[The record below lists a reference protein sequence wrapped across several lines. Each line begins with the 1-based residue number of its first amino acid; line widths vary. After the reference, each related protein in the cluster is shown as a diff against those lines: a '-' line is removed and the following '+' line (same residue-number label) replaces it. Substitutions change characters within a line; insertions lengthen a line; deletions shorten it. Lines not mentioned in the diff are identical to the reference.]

1 MASEPVDL
9 KKLAD
14 TLSDQMADEFL
25 DTTIERLR
33 DFATEYTIPEDLDDV
48 VEMEG
53 IALKMFVKK
62 IKERIDR
69 FY

>member
-1 MASEPVDL
+1 MTKDEL

-14 TLSDQMADEFL
+14 TLSDKMADEFL
-25 DTTIERLR
+25 DDTVERLR
-33 DFATEYTIPEDLDDV
+33 DVATEYSMPEDLDDV

-53 IALKMFVKK
+53 IALQMFVEK
-62 IKERIDR
+62 IKDRIDR

>member
-1 MASEPVDL
+1 MTKDKL
-9 KKLAD
+9 KNLAD
-14 TLSDQMADEFL
+14 TLSNKMADEFL

-33 DFATEYTIPEDLDDV
+33 DFATEYTVPEEMDDV

-53 IALKMFVKK
+53 IALQMFVEK
-62 IKERIDR
+62 IKDRIDR

>member
-1 MASEPVDL
+1 
-9 KKLAD
+9 
-14 TLSDQMADEFL
+14 MADEFL
-25 DTTIERLR
+25 DSTIERLR

-62 IKERIDR
+62 IKERINR

>member
-1 MASEPVDL
+1 MTKAEL

-14 TLSDQMADEFL
+14 TLSDKMADEFL
-25 DTTIERLR
+25 DDTIERLR
-33 DFATEYTIPEDLDDV
+33 DVATEYSAPEELDDV

-53 IALKMFVKK
+53 IALQMFVEK
-62 IKERIDR
+62 IKDRIDR

>member
-1 MASEPVDL
+1 MTKDEL

-14 TLSDQMADEFL
+14 TLSDKMADEFL
-25 DTTIERLR
+25 DDTIERLR
-33 DFATEYTIPEDLDDV
+33 DVATEYSVPDDLDDV

-53 IALKMFVKK
+53 IALQMFVEK
-62 IKERIDR
+62 IKDRIER

>member
-1 MASEPVDL
+1 MTNEEL

-25 DTTIERLR
+25 DDTIERLR
-33 DFATEYTIPEDLDDV
+33 DVATEYSVPEDLDDV

-53 IALKMFVKK
+53 IALQMFVEK
-62 IKERIDR
+62 IKDRIER